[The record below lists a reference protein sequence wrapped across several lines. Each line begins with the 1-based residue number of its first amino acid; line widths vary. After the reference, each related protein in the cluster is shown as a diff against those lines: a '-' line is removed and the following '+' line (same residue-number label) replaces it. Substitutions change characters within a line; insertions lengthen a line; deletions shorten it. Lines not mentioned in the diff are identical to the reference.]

1 MQMRLSARG
10 LSILTTGRNASPCLC
25 KAPRLSEQQVVKTVP
40 GQNQAEEAKQGISL
54 VKFKGI

>member
-10 LSILTTGRNASPCLC
+10 LSILTTGRNGSPC
-25 KAPRLSEQQVVKTVP
+25 LSEQQVVKTVP
-40 GQNQAEEAKQGISL
+40 GQNQADEAKQGISL